1 MNETKNEEMAG
12 RILTETVSNAEQIE
26 ALLGHLIDLVPPHR
40 QQEAE
45 RLCNRLEKRML
56 YQDYLYD
63 CHGALAGY
71 EGDPETDIILDYDEY
86 VLTVTVAFMLS

>member
-12 RILTETVSNAEQIE
+12 RILTETESNAEQIE
-26 ALLGHLIDLVPPHR
+26 ALLGQLIDLVPQHR
-40 QQEAE
+40 QREAE
-45 RLCNRLEKRML
+45 WLRRRLEKRMF

-71 EGDPETDIILDYDEY
+71 EGDPETDILLDYEEY
-86 VLTVTVAFMLS
+86 EHAVTLAIMLL